1 MKPTYVDISI
11 SYRDHYGDLV
21 LISASKLLRDRHDL
35 EFIDGSTDPRDLLK
49 EVLECLKESFDT
61 LYVSTKDPAPM
72 GVLLKIVE
80 MIEAPVEKYEVGE
93 LWSTKNCSFI
103 DSTIPL
109 RVCDNGRW
117 YDAEGEVSIH
127 VREDGEI
134 DR

>member
-11 SYRDHYGDLV
+11 SYRDHYDDLV
-21 LISASKLLRDRHDL
+21 YVSASKSLRDRHDL
-35 EFIDGSTDPRDLLK
+35 VFIDGSTDPRNLLK
-49 EVLECLKESFDT
+49 EILEDAKESFDT
-61 LYVSTKDPAPM
+61 LNVSTHDPAPM

-93 LWSTKNCSFI
+93 LWSTRNCYFI
-103 DSTIPL
+103 DSIIPL

-127 VREDGEI
+127 IIEDGEMG
-134 DR
+134 R